1 MKNLPT
7 NLSNSKS
14 KAHRFLPIPIG
25 SNKLSDVVQNDNP
38 NVLYN
43 TQSKILK
50 IKYLTLATTVALS
63 AKVNE
68 VKNKIPNTTI
78 LANTNAL
85 TALKMK
91 YHMFV
96 IYSKNLSITQKFV
109 ELKIKLLLIM
119 IMVNILLLKN
129 LIT

>member
-1 MKNLPT
+1 MIIQTFYIIL
-7 NLSNSKS
+7 
-14 KAHRFLPIPIG
+14 
-25 SNKLSDVVQNDNP
+25 
-38 NVLYN
+38 
-43 TQSKILK
+43 QSKILK

-129 LIT
+129 LVS